1 MIVYLLNTTQHADM
15 TGMFYN
21 GLLAIE

>member
-1 MIVYLLNTTQHADM
+1 MIVYLLNTVQHADM